1 MPAAPGKHVKVVV
14 CESDYRALKR
24 GVENLGSGVQ

>member
-1 MPAAPGKHVKVVV
+1 VTVIV

-24 GVENLGSGVQ
+24 GIEHLPPGLQ